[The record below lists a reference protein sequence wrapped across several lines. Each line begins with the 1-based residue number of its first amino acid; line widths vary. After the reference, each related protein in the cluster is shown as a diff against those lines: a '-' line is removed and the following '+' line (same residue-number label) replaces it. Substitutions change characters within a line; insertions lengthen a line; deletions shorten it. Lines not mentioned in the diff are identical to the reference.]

1 MFVSNA
7 QLALSRAHYHFGGS
21 RLERNAEERP
31 SGRRRLT
38 ELFARREF
46 KFVGHAHQVHY

>member
-1 MFVSNA
+1 MFVTNA
-7 QLALSRAHYHFGGS
+7 QLALSRVHYHFGGG

-38 ELFARREF
+38 ELFARRKF

>member
-1 MFVSNA
+1 MFVTNA
-7 QLALSRAHYHFGGS
+7 QLALSRAHYHFGCS
-21 RLERNAEERP
+21 RLERNAEERS